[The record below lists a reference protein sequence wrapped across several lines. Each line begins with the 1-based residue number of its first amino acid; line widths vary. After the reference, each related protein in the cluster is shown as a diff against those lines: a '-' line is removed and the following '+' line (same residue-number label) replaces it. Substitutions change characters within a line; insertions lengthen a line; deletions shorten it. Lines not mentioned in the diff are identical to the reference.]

1 MVAYIRCPYCGHP
14 EVEPNALYCPACDGE
29 IQGEGSAGGSIDTP
43 SLGSLS
49 SSAAGLDLEDL
60 LNLSSEP
67 ADTNDVLN
75 LSAKAPTL
83 EHVKGVDERIAAE
96 HVDVNPAT
104 VLLDRRSKLTSQPQ
118 VVTDAGPTVKKTD
131 VWGFHVYLLLLGLSI
146 GCLVLIV
153 DAPSQNEAV
162 EVELASETVEK
173 GLKAIEE
180 ERYVA
185 AIKYLEKATQERK
198 NRYLL
203 PSLALAYS
211 KTSQLE
217 RSREVMKVYRM
228 GIPDQERKTEE
239 GTP

>member
-29 IQGEGSAGGSIDTP
+29 IQGEGSASGSLDAP
-43 SLGSLS
+43 ALGSLS
-49 SSAAGLDLEDL
+49 SSSASLDLEDL
-60 LNLSSEP
+60 LNLTSVP

-96 HVDVNPAT
+96 HVDMNPSA
-104 VLLDRRSKLTSQPQ
+104 VLLDRSGTVASQPR
-118 VVTDAGPTVKKTD
+118 VLTDARPTVKKTD
-131 VWGFHVYLLLLGLSI
+131 SWGFHVYLLLLGLCI
-146 GCLVLIV
+146 GCLVFIV
-153 DAPSQNEAV
+153 DAPNQNNAV
-162 EVELASETVEK
+162 TVEITSEAAAS
-173 GLKAIEE
+173 GLKALEE
-180 ERYVA
+180 ERYAA

-228 GIPDQERKTEE
+228 GMPDQERKTEE

>member
-1 MVAYIRCPYCGHP
+1 M
-14 EVEPNALYCPACDGE
+14 
-29 IQGEGSAGGSIDTP
+29 
-43 SLGSLS
+43 
-49 SSAAGLDLEDL
+49 
-60 LNLSSEP
+60 
-67 ADTNDVLN
+67 
-75 LSAKAPTL
+75 
-83 EHVKGVDERIAAE
+83 
-96 HVDVNPAT
+96 
-104 VLLDRRSKLTSQPQ
+104 
-118 VVTDAGPTVKKTD
+118 
-131 VWGFHVYLLLLGLSI
+131 LLGLSI